1 MALFSRKSSPSSHPP
16 RRRALDTSEQQLRSQ
31 ERDRQATVYRRGR
44 TLAGSTSH
52 TLRSGEPH
60 ALSAAT
66 PREKVHHL
74 TRMRK
79 KLSFTLS
86 MLLIVILL
94 LAVFLQQFTASVTV
108 SFGDAP
114 RIGDGTKY
122 QDTLQEYLSQNPL
135 ERLRFNMDTER
146 LNRYVTSKLP
156 EVERIAPAGATGL
169 VSSGFDITLRRPVVS
184 WQVDNMQYF
193 VDEHGVSFT
202 ESVYDAPPV
211 KIVDNSGVNYT
222 AGAAIAS
229 ERFLAFVGQAVALT
243 SRADLDVTQVS
254 IPTGTSRQVEL
265 SLEGRSYPVIMS
277 IDRSVGEQVEDMS
290 RVVMYFDAQQVS
302 PRYVDLRVKGKV
314 FYRD

>member
-31 ERDRQATVYRRGR
+31 ERDRQATAYRRGR

-52 TLRSGEPH
+52 TLRSGDPH

-114 RIGDGTKY
+114 RMSDGTKY

-135 ERLRFNMDTER
+135 ERLRFNMDPER

-156 EVERIAPAGATGL
+156 EVERIEPAGATGL

-222 AGAAIAS
+222 AGS
-229 ERFLAFVGQAVALT
+229 DCE
-243 SRADLDVTQVS
+243 
-254 IPTGTSRQVEL
+254 
-265 SLEGRSYPVIMS
+265 
-277 IDRSVGEQVEDMS
+277 
-290 RVVMYFDAQQVS
+290 
-302 PRYVDLRVKGKV
+302 
-314 FYRD
+314 